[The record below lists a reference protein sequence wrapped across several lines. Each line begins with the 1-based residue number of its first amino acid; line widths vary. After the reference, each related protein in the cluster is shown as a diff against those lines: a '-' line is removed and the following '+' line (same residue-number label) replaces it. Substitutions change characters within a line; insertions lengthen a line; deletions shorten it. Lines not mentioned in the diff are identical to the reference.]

1 MQIFKCAV
9 ILAVLALPGLAFSQ
23 STTLPLGSEDY
34 HFLERMEIK
43 QQTNNVLN
51 FSNIKPFFRNRVV
64 KELLTLQSRNN
75 SHLYPSERI
84 AADTLNKPVMDSFG
98 LYLVEGFREG
108 GGISDLSAQDQYNLD
123 NFLRSNREWVPGE
136 EADLV
141 DDDEGIGSF
150 YSNKANLLEV
160 NGKDFFLAVNPVF
173 QYKKTFDSKE
183 DENIFYSSRGVS
195 LRGRIANRIGFST
208 YLTDNQERGP
218 LWFRNKVSEDR
229 AVPGAGFIKVFK
241 ETGRDYFDARGS
253 FTFGV
258 TKYINVEAGYDK
270 NFIGDGY
277 RSLFLSDFS
286 SPNLF
291 VKLNTSIWRIQYE
304 NLFMELNPTFVKRGD
319 NLLDRKYAA
328 MHKLTMNVTP
338 WMNIGL
344 FEGIIFGRKN
354 RFDFQYLNPIIF
366 LRHVE
371 GFVGSP
377 DNAVAGFDM
386 KVNIARRAQ
395 FYGQFLLDEFKL
407 SEIKNDPTNW
417 VNKWGFQA
425 GLKYIDVAGINN
437 LDLQV
442 ETNRVRPFTYSHY
455 DSVANYAHYNQPL
468 AHPLGANF
476 QEWIGIVRYQPIPRL
491 FLEGKAIYYKK
502 GLDASSTNDGGD
514 IFKLYTTRA
523 AETGF
528 KIGRGFYD
536 AQCLNIIANASYE
549 LWDNLF
555 IDAAFQNRQFVVKNN
570 TVLDN
575 TTTNFSLG
583 LRLNMAK
590 REYDY

>member
-1 MQIFKCAV
+1 MQLIRSAFVLLIFV
-9 ILAVLALPGLAFSQ
+9 IPSIAFSQ
-23 STTLPLGSEDY
+23 STTMMPLGSEDY
-34 HFLERMEIK
+34 HFLDRMEIK
-43 QQTNNVLN
+43 QLGGEDLN
-51 FSNIKPFFRNRVV
+51 FSKIKPFFRKRAVNALLAIDSSYTNPYRVE
-64 KELLTLQSRNN
+64 K
-75 SHLYPSERI
+75 
-84 AADTLNKPVMDSFG
+84 DTNGNVITDPYG
-98 LYLVEGFREG
+98 LYRVEGFRELQYDG
-108 GGISDLSAQDQYNLD
+108 DFSRADQYNME
-123 NFLRSNREWVPGE
+123 NFLRNNSEWVPGE
-136 EADLV
+136 R
-141 DDDEGIGSF
+141 DDF
-150 YSNKANLLEV
+150 YSSTPLGPFYRTKSNLLEI
-160 NGKDFFLAVNPVF
+160 NEDNFFMAVNPVL
-173 QYKKTFDSKE
+173 QYKHSFQGGE
-183 DENIFYSSRGVS
+183 DQNLFYSARGVS
-195 LRGRIANRIGFST
+195 VRGRIANRIGFST

-218 LWFRNKVSEDR
+218 NWFRDMVAETR

-241 ETGRDYFDARGS
+241 GTGRDYFDARGS

-258 TKYINVEAGYDK
+258 TKYITVEAGYDK
-270 NFIGDGY
+270 NFIGNGY
-277 RSLFLSDFS
+277 RSLFLSDFT

-291 VKLNTSIWRIQYE
+291 VKLNTQIWKLNYQ
-304 NLFMELNPTFVKRGD
+304 NLFMELNPTFVRRGD
-319 NLLDRKYAA
+319 ELLDRKYAA